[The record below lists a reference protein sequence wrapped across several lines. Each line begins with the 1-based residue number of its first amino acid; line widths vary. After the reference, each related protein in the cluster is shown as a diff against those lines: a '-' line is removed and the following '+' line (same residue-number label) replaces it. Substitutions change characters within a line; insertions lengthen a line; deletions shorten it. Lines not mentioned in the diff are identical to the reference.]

1 MWPYERS
8 LVKKLENK
16 PFVLIGVNTDQHDS
30 DKLKSV
36 MDKEQLPWCSFAD
49 PRDGTRGA
57 TGRICGEWCIDG
69 TRAMFVIDHKGVIRH
84 KWLGGQATQLI
95 DEALEKLIEEAEGG
109 EKKQ

>member
-16 PFVLIGVNTDQHDS
+16 PFVLVGVNTDQHDS

-36 MDKEQLPWCSFAD
+36 MDKEQLPWRSFAD
-49 PRDGTRGA
+49 PREGARGA
-57 TGRICGEWCIDG
+57 TGRICGEWCIEA
-69 TRAMFVIDHKGVIRH
+69 RAMFVIDHKGSIRH

-95 DEALEKLIEEAEGG
+95 DQALQKLIAQAEGR
-109 EKKQ
+109 EK